1 MFNKLNL
8 YWQWHCVDS
17 MPIYESKFQ
26 KLVILWKHSL
36 KSVWKSFFI
45 KTWNVTECMEPTLGH
60 EQSVTIF
67 WWTWSMSHGHDHN
80 WARCQIGV
88 NCITLYRVKLGQSG
102 DTGFVSVFSI
112 FFWNSRRHEIK
123 HFNFLKTLFKLHCF
137 CNSCLLGRSH
147 RAKFKEYYPN
157 FNSLNFT

>member
-1 MFNKLNL
+1 MKTFFKISL
-8 YWQWHCVDS
+8 
-17 MPIYESKFQ
+17 EKF
-26 KLVILWKHSL
+26 
-36 KSVWKSFFI
+36 FFI

-112 FFWNSRRHEIK
+112 FFEI
-123 HFNFLKTLFKLHCF
+123 HVGT
-137 CNSCLLGRSH
+137 RSSILT
-147 RAKFKEYYPN
+147 F
-157 FNSLNFT
+157 